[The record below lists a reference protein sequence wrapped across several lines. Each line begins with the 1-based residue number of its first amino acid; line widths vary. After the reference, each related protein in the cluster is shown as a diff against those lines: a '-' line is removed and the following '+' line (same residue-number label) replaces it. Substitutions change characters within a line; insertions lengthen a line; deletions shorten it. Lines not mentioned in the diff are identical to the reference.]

1 MPIPGIEQ
9 PKLLEVDEELRLRK
23 YDDNDDFALAW
34 YQDEETLIMVD
45 GVYKPYDMQRLKK
58 MYHYLRERGEVYFIE
73 LKNGDEYRPVG
84 DITFWKDD
92 MPIVVGEKNL
102 RAKHI
107 GRRAVSALV
116 QRAKELGYPEIYVD
130 EIYHYNI
137 GSQKCFESVGFEC
150 YEQTEDGKRYRLKLA
165 E

>member
-92 MPIVVGEKNL
+92 MPRLWWVRKIFEPNISGGVRFPL
-102 RAKHI
+102 WF
-107 GRRAVSALV
+107 SV
-116 QRAKELGYPEIYVD
+116 QRNWDIRKFMWTKSIIIISAHKNALNRWD
-130 EIYHYNI
+130 L
-137 GSQKCFESVGFEC
+137 SVMSKPR
-150 YEQTEDGKRYRLKLA
+150 TENA
-165 E
+165 IV